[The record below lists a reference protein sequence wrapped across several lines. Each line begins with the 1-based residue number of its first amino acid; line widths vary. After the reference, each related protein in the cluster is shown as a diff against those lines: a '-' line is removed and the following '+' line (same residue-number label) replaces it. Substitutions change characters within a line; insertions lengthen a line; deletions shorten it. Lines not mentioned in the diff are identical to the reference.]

1 MNARPGHGIYWFF
14 PDSVQRGAGLT
25 GYYNGI
31 IIDYMTQ
38 KVLQV
43 GSSAGITIS
52 KDVLKSL
59 GLRVGDRVTVEVDT
73 KRGGVVVLPLRRGK
87 NEKEFSAWTEE
98 FLTQYGPAL
107 KALAKK

>member
-1 MNARPGHGIYWFF
+1 
-14 PDSVQRGAGLT
+14 
-25 GYYNGI
+25 
-31 IIDYMTQ
+31 MTQ

-59 GLRVGDRVTVEVDT
+59 GLKVGDHVSVEVDT
-73 KRGGVVVLPLRRGK
+73 KRGSVVVLPLRRGK
-87 NEKEFSAWTEE
+87 NQAEFSAWTKE
-98 FLTQYGPAL
+98 FIDQYGPAL